1 MRARPEPDQWA
12 SIINQAKSGD
22 GVAFDQLACC
32 YQDRLRRFI
41 SRKISNEADCADL
54 CQEVLFQAYLRL
66 STFRGDSGFDT
77 WLISIGKR
85 AVAEYYRSGLYR
97 KTLRQD
103 QIDKLP
109 DVDEETLPAYDH
121 SFEEICD
128 IHNQIRKCLIT
139 MMKTLTHEEQVALV
153 LCDIYGFSDKA
164 SCRMIGKKL
173 GAFKHLLHKSRHLV
187 KLISHNTCAVI
198 RKTGDFSQCRSC
210 NALDRH
216 MLGTLP
222 LGVSSKNSPLPV
234 PSELLGKIN
243 SLINSQPLSN

>member
-1 MRARPEPDQWA
+1 
-12 SIINQAKSGD
+12 
-22 GVAFDQLACC
+22 
-32 YQDRLRRFI
+32 
-41 SRKISNEADCADL
+41 
-54 CQEVLFQAYLRL
+54 
-66 STFRGDSGFDT
+66 
-77 WLISIGKR
+77 
-85 AVAEYYRSGLYR
+85 
-97 KTLRQD
+97 
-103 QIDKLP
+103 
-109 DVDEETLPAYDH
+109 
-121 SFEEICD
+121 
-128 IHNQIRKCLIT
+128 

-164 SCRMIGKKL
+164 SCRVIGKKL
-173 GAFKHLLHKSRHLV
+173 GAFKHLLHKSRHLMN
-187 KLISHNTCAVI
+187 LISHNTCAVI